1 MPGFVRLH
9 SLDFHGAT
17 WERSSLQ
24 HNKGVSCDC
33 GEMQVWNKSCS
44 AECKLQTWSVGF
56 GTMKKK
62 KRREDWTHRNEMCE
76 LFLKPPQ
83 LFCEGFVC
91 PFVLPHCCGSG
102 DSLV

>member
-1 MPGFVRLH
+1 
-9 SLDFHGAT
+9 
-17 WERSSLQ
+17 
-24 HNKGVSCDC
+24 
-33 GEMQVWNKSCS
+33 MQVWNKSCS
-44 AECKLQTWSVGF
+44 AECKLQTRTVGF

>member
-1 MPGFVRLH
+1 MVLLGKEALCNITRELVVTVEKCEFGTRVAAL
-9 SLDFHGAT
+9 
-17 WERSSLQ
+17 
-24 HNKGVSCDC
+24 GVSY
-33 GEMQVWNKSCS
+33 
-44 AECKLQTWSVGF
+44 KLGVLVF

-62 KRREDWTHRNEMCE
+62 KRREDWTHRNETCE

-91 PFVLPHCCGSG
+91 TFVLPHCRGSG